1 MPDKKQFAVIGLGR
15 FGQSVVNVLV
25 ENGFD
30 VLAVDKNK
38 DIVQKVSKVAT
49 HVIEADI
56 REQVVLEKL
65 GLNNF
70 DVVIVCISNDM
81 EASIMAI
88 MKAKEKGVRS
98 VVAKAQTQI
107 QKDILEKVGAD
118 RVVLPE
124 KEMGIKVA
132 TNLITTSVIDFITLS
147 EKFAIAE
154 VDPLDKWKNLSLMD
168 SNIRA
173 EAKLNVVA
181 LKRNKNIIV
190 SPGPNEIIVDGDI
203 LVVVGENKDIQKIME
218 VSKHDDKESE

>member
-1 MPDKKQFAVIGLGR
+1 MDKKQFAVIGLGR
-15 FGQSVVNVLV
+15 FGESVVSVLV

-38 DIVQKVSKVAT
+38 DIVQKISKIAT

-56 REQVVLEKL
+56 REQEVLEKL

-88 MKAKEKGVRS
+88 MKAKEKGVRA

-107 QKDILEKVGAD
+107 QKDILEKLGAD

-154 VDPLDKWKNLSLMD
+154 IDPLEKWKNLSLID

-173 EAKLNVVA
+173 EANLNIVA
-181 LKRNKNIIV
+181 IKRKKNIIV
-190 SPGPNEIIVDGDI
+190 SPSPKEIIEDGDI
-203 LVVVGENKDIQKIME
+203 LVVVGENIDIQKVME
-218 VSKHDDKESE
+218 VRRNDK

>member
-1 MPDKKQFAVIGLGR
+1 MSSKKQFAVIGLGR
-15 FGQSVVNVLV
+15 FGESVVNVLV

-38 DIVQKVSKVAT
+38 EVVQKVSKIAT

-56 REQVVLEKL
+56 REQEVLDKL
-65 GLNNF
+65 GFNNF
-70 DVVIVCISNDM
+70 DVTIICIGNDM

-88 MKAKEKGVRS
+88 MKAKEKGVKS

-107 QKDILEKVGAD
+107 QKDILEKIGAD

-154 VDPLDKWKNLSLMD
+154 VDPLNKWKGLSLID
-168 SNIRA
+168 SNVRA

-181 LKRNKNIIV
+181 IKRMKNIIV
-190 SPGPNEIIVDGDI
+190 SPSPYEIIEDGDI
-203 LVVVGENKDIQKIME
+203 LVVVGENKDIQNVME
-218 VSKHDDKESE
+218 VGKIDDTKS

>member
-1 MPDKKQFAVIGLGR
+1 MDKKQFAVIGLGR
-15 FGQSVVNVLV
+15 FGESVVSVLV

-38 DIVQKVSKVAT
+38 DIVQKISKIAT

-56 REQVVLEKL
+56 REQEVLEKL

-88 MKAKEKGVRS
+88 MKAKEKGVRA

-107 QKDILEKVGAD
+107 QKDILEKLGAD

-154 VDPLDKWKNLSLMD
+154 IDPLEKWKNLSLID

-173 EAKLNVVA
+173 EANLNVVA
-181 LKRNKNIIV
+181 IKRKKNIIV
-190 SPGPNEIIVDGDI
+190 SPSPKEIIEDGDI
-203 LVVVGENKDIQKIME
+203 LVVVGENIDIQKVME
-218 VSKHDDKESE
+218 VRRNDK